1 MTGRRKELPFHEVLF
16 FDLETTLDHK
26 TVHMAAWQTVE
37 RGPDGRWAPTG
48 DVAWGRG
55 TVGIEA
61 LAGPSWSPA
70 IGAHNLIGF
79 DREVLHRATG
89 RDPMPLDRC
98 VDSLLLAQVL
108 YPDHPGGHS
117 LKALLPIVGE
127 AKLEAPP
134 FEEFSEEMV
143 TYCVQDVRGGAR
155 LLAHLLNRFEAEG
168 FDWRCMA
175 EIENP
180 VAWEVDRMEEAG
192 FYLDLEATT
201 TLLASMEAE
210 VSRIEEEIQA
220 TFAPNIQVMK
230 GRPKGGVVVNRQAVE
245 ELCTKHNLPMPEVS
259 PTDCYRITPV
269 NVNSRVQLADR
280 LVAAGWEPRKYT
292 PASVKAYEE
301 GGKKD
306 RSLLRPVLDEETLEE
321 SDIPQAK
328 LLVRFFWATKIAAYA
343 RSWIGFRDPASGRV
357 HPRVM
362 SIGAPTARMAHSS
375 PNIAQVP
382 KVGNPGGKECRS
394 CWAAAPGR
402 VLVGVDA
409 SGLEFRMLAHYCQDE
424 EMTREILEGDIHT
437 KNQQAAK
444 LPSRDAAKTFMYAW
458 LYGAGPG
465 KLASIAKRSKAE
477 GAKAKRDLIRRWK
490 GMKALLD
497 KLERF
502 VERGDTIPGLDGR
515 RLYVRKAHAVLNT
528 LLQSAGAIVMKQ
540 AKVLVGQALRE
551 RLGDGRWRFVA
562 NVHDEF
568 QIECEPADAE
578 IVREVAL
585 WAIPEAGRRL
595 GLRVPLAGEAKVGRT
610 WADTH

>member
-1 MTGRRKELPFHEVLF
+1 MTGRRKELPFNEVLF
-16 FDLETTLDHK
+16 YDLETTLDHK
-26 TVHMAAWQTVE
+26 TIHMAAWQTVM

-48 DVAWGRG
+48 DVKWERG
-55 TVGIEA
+55 GEA
-61 LAGPSWSPA
+61 IATLAAPAWSPA
-70 IGAHNLIGF
+70 VSAHNLIGF
-79 DREVLHRATG
+79 DREVLYRVTG
-89 RDPMPLDRC
+89 GPQMPLDRC
-98 VDSLLLAQVL
+98 VDTLLLAQAL

-117 LKALLPIVGE
+117 LAALLPLVGE
-127 AKLEAPP
+127 AKLEAPS
-134 FEEFSEEMV
+134 FEDFSEEMV
-143 TYCVQDVRGGAR
+143 TYAVQDVHGGAK
-155 LLAHLLNRFEAEG
+155 LLAHLLNRFEDEG

-175 EIENP
+175 EVENP

-210 VSRIEEEIQA
+210 VGRIEDEIQA
-220 TFAPNIQVMK
+220 AFAPNIQVMK
-230 GRPKGGVVVNRQAVE
+230 GRPKGGTVINRQAVE
-245 ELCTKHNLPMPEVS
+245 ELCRKYKLPLPEVS
-259 PTDCYRITPV
+259 PTDSYRITPV
-269 NVNSRVQLADR
+269 NVNSRIQLADR
-280 LVAAGWEPRKYT
+280 LVAAGWTPRKYT

-306 RSLLRPVLDEETLEE
+306 RSLLRPVLDEETLEDC
-321 SDIPQAK
+321 DIPQAQM
-328 LLVRFFWATKIAAYA
+328 LVRFFWATKIAAYA
-343 RSWIGFRDPASGRV
+343 RSWIGFRRADTGRV

-394 CWAAAPGR
+394 CWAAAPGKD
-402 VLVGVDA
+402 LVGVDA
-409 SGLEFRMLAHYCQDE
+409 SGLEFRMLAHYCQDA
-424 EMTREILEGDIHT
+424 EMTREILEGDIHS
-437 KNQQAAK
+437 KNQEAAK
-444 LPSRDAAKTFMYAW
+444 LASRDMAKTFMYAW
-458 LYGAGPG
+458 LYGAGPD
-465 KLASIAKRSKAE
+465 KLASIAKRSRAE

-528 LLQSAGAIVMKQ
+528 LLQSAGAIVMKV
-540 AKVLVGQALRE
+540 AKVLVGQTLRE
-551 RLGDGRWRFVA
+551 RLPEGSWRFVA

-568 QIECEPADAE
+568 QIECDPEVTE
-578 IVREVAL
+578 VVREVAL